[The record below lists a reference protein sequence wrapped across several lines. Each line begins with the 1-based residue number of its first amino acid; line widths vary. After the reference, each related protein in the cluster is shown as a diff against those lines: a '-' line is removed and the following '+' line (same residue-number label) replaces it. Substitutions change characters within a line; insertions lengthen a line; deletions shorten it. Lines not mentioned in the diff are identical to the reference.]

1 MTTPLTDEQIEAQ
14 RATFEAWAKE
24 YGRIFLKRDGEGYQ
38 FPYTQECWVAW
49 KGCARAL
56 LAQPSVAPPAPGGDV
71 LERRSETGMPMSANA
86 PEKCPITRRPFF
98 MVISHPELG
107 WVPTYGGPYDSYTIP
122 HMEGKPNEPYHE
134 RELTCHHYDHDYGG
148 WVDDES
154 IPMRVINEGVLN
166 ALQSTQAPT
175 ALQVW
180 YGSTPESNGRTNWTA
195 ILHRGDL
202 SEGFTLARSEHPQRV
217 RYGADCVRHL
227 IGELPDEPDVLA
239 YDGDELTPCH
249 LCGGSGIKD
258 GKPCWGLNFE
268 GTVHNAPTAQGQD
281 AAPAEQTQTGA
292 VRDVL
297 AERQRQIEKEGWT
310 PGHDDHHRDNSL
322 AKAASCYAW
331 AACGLG
337 PDYPPLPPVLWPWAS
352 AWWKPKDQRTNL
364 VRAGALILAEI
375 ERIDRAARAKE

>member
-24 YGRIFLKRDGEGYQ
+24 AGRIFLKRDGEGYQ

-49 KGCARAL
+49 KACARAL

-122 HMEGKPNEPYHE
+122 HMEGKPDEPYHE

-175 ALQVW
+175 A
-180 YGSTPESNGRTNWTA
+180 A
-195 ILHRGDL
+195 
-202 SEGFTLARSEHPQRV
+202 
-217 RYGADCVRHL
+217 
-227 IGELPDEPDVLA
+227 
-239 YDGDELTPCH
+239 
-249 LCGGSGIKD
+249 
-258 GKPCWGLNFE
+258 
-268 GTVHNAPTAQGQD
+268 AQGQD
-281 AAPAEQTQTGA
+281 AAPAEQPQDDEPTWQELEDFRKRHWTHWNA
-292 VRDVL
+292 ADNLLIAHL
-297 AERQRQIEKEGWT
+297 AQK
-310 PGHDDHHRDNSL
+310 L
-322 AKAASCYAW
+322 KC
-331 AACGLG
+331 
-337 PDYPPLPPVLWPWAS
+337 
-352 AWWKPKDQRTNL
+352 
-364 VRAGALILAEI
+364 
-375 ERIDRAARAKE
+375 AARAKE